1 MQDKKLIGFLLQL
14 AGQSDGDLDYPDSLS
29 PQEIAEILKV
39 IVIQF
44 HCL

>member
-14 AGQSDGDLDYPDSLS
+14 AGQSDADLDYPDSLS

-39 IVIQF
+39 KFIRL
-44 HCL
+44 H